1 MHTRVQAS
9 TADDDQGNDRDKE
22 GGARETKG
30 EGLQELGFFLVSS
43 ARDSSSRRIASF
55 LRVSFCAS
63 IDRPSSVSVSSEIQY
78 YHHHVGRRSCL
89 HLCGSNLV
97 RRWHYDHRI
106 LLLGFA

>member
-9 TADDDQGNDRDKE
+9 TADDDQGNERDKE
-22 GGARETKG
+22 GGAREKKRRVARIRV
-30 EGLQELGFFLVSS
+30 FLVSS
-43 ARDSSSRRIASF
+43 ARDSSSHRIASF
-55 LRVSFCAS
+55 LRVSFSAS

-89 HLCGSNLV
+89 HLCGSDLV

-106 LLLGFA
+106 LLLGFS